1 MSTKKANIYYTD
13 GSQIGDKIGAAVV
26 YCNRA
31 KKWNLGP
38 KVDNNDAEL
47 WAIQKALEWALE
59 EHGTRPSRNL
69 EIWIFTDSQES
80 IRVIDKFQVEQ
91 AQIHELLA
99 ELGSLGYFIHLH

>member
-1 MSTKKANIYYTD
+1 M
-13 GSQIGDKIGAAVV
+13 
-26 YCNRA
+26 
-31 KKWNLGP
+31 
-38 KVDNNDAEL
+38 DNNDAEL

-59 EHGTRPSRNL
+59 EHVTRPSRNL

-80 IRVIDKFQVEQ
+80 IRVIDKFQAEQ